1 MKAAINILSNKN
13 ENIQRLPCVAH
24 TLQLTVIKA
33 LKSISKQVKRYR
45 KLVKFFQ
52 SPKQSERLQEVQKEL
67 SKKSQTYNENSNN
80 EDSNN
85 DLFEPSNVNILKN
98 INEVPTRWNSKYNSW
113 KRLIELK
120 RPIIRLNATL
130 HLEENRIDKL
140 DGERL
145 QKIMLCEEEWILL
158 EELCSLF
165 KPFDEVTTYFS
176 GVEYATISSILPIIH
191 TMKNLF
197 SKKLKDKYKINSEN
211 LTSNTN
217 DNDTGKFNIIIY
229 LF

>member
-67 SKKSQTYNENSNN
+67 SKKSQTYNE
-80 EDSNN
+80 DSNN

-98 INEVPTRWNSKYNSW
+98 INEVPTHWNSKYNSW
-113 KRLIELK
+113 KQLIELK
-120 RPIIRLNATL
+120 SPIIRC
-130 HLEENRIDKL
+130 HH
-140 DGERL
+140 
-145 QKIMLCEEEWILL
+145 
-158 EELCSLF
+158 
-165 KPFDEVTTYFS
+165 TYQ
-176 GVEYATISSILPIIH
+176 
-191 TMKNLF
+191 
-197 SKKLKDKYKINSEN
+197 
-211 LTSNTN
+211 
-217 DNDTGKFNIIIY
+217 
-229 LF
+229 